1 MWFQTLPANMDELHS
16 GVKRRVKLTSDTP
29 SATSDRPVSDQSG
42 QIPKSTPGGDVD
54 MDSESELSTSS
65 EEPSSE
71 SGSEDEDESD
81 GDGQGAD
88 GVVNLRA
95 NRGIKPTFKLDRDE
109 LGPDIR
115 PFLKDFLPK
124 LKAANEELE
133 AARKAGTLKD
143 RAIERTDED
152 GVEGGDEQYIEMVRR
167 STVSFKSNETLTR
180 LQNLGLGVLKE
191 KDPNAADDSAS
202 DSDSEPDDGTGDK
215 DVLDKLMRREK
226 KAKAT
231 NGAIQD
237 LGAAQDT

>member
-1 MWFQTLPANMDELHS
+1 MASATGPGSATDAGSPSSRL
-16 GVKRRVKLTSDTP
+16 RRVKLTSDTP

-152 GVEGGDEQYIEMVRR
+152 GVEGGDEQYIEM
-167 STVSFKSNETLTR
+167 
-180 LQNLGLGVLKE
+180 NLGLGVLKE